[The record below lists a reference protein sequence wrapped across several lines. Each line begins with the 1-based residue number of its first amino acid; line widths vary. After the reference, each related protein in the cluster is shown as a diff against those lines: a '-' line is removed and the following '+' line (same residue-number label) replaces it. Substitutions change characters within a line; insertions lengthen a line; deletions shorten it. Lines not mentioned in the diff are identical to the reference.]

1 MEGIVYQR
9 LRQKEQTMLEAIG
22 RRTLEVLPTSEEDL
36 EMIFRPLFQRTRPL
50 DREVL

>member
-1 MEGIVYQR
+1 MEGEVYRR

-36 EMIFRPLFQRTRPL
+36 EMIFKPLLQ
-50 DREVL
+50 